1 MSLSNLVKLNQR
13 VEKSKR
19 RRSAINQR
27 VKISKPPFL
36 DLSLLKLKNKNKQ
49 SAYYFGYYKT
59 RKGIKISQSFSVVV
73 YDLITEPLT
82 EESIGQLFGL
92 QILKVTVMKYKK
104 KIRNAVLPVIAS
116 IYFHR
121 LISMYCQQYI

>member
-1 MSLSNLVKLNQR
+1 MSLSDLVKLNQR

-19 RRSAINQR
+19 RQSAINQR

-36 DLSLLKLKNKNKQ
+36 DLSLLKLKNRTSNLLIILDIT
-49 SAYYFGYYKT
+49 KT
-59 RKGIKISQSFSVVV
+59 RKGIKISQSFYFVAN
-73 YDLITEPLT
+73 DLTTEPLT

-104 KIRNAVLPVIAS
+104 RIRNAVSPVIAS
-116 IYFHR
+116 IYLHR
-121 LISMYCQQYI
+121 LISMCCQQYI

>member
-1 MSLSNLVKLNQR
+1 MKLNQR

-19 RRSAINQR
+19 RQSAINQR

-36 DLSLLKLKNKNKQ
+36 DFSLLKLKNKNKQ

-59 RKGIKISQSFSVVV
+59 RKGIKISQSFSFVAN
-73 YDLITEPLT
+73 DLITEPLT
-82 EESIGQLFGL
+82 EESIGQFFWL

-104 KIRNAVLPVIAS
+104 RIRNAVSPVIAS

-121 LISMYCQQYI
+121 LISMCCQQYI

>member
-19 RRSAINQR
+19 KQSAINQR
-27 VKISKPPFL
+27 EKISKPPFL

-59 RKGIKISQSFSVVV
+59 RKGIKISQSFSFVAN
-73 YDLITEPLT
+73 DLITEPLT
-82 EESIGQLFGL
+82 EESIGQFFWL
-92 QILKVTVMKYKK
+92 QIHKVTVMKYKK
-104 KIRNAVLPVIAS
+104 KDT
-116 IYFHR
+116 
-121 LISMYCQQYI
+121 